1 VRRLIFVFLIL
12 IVAISALWI
21 FAGRQISSF
30 VDRFKMAKVKSIAI
44 HSIAYEG
51 TGDGGTLLIEDHRLA
66 LNPTNA
72 HVGSTKDNQLALAYA
87 GKVFAFGLLRSSE
100 PLAADAE
107 SGDTALLALQRTYLR
122 WPSFDGSQLNWNGP
136 NYYRLAWTKRTGAR
150 LEMIWSIDDQKN
162 ATSLIRIEISD
173 AAR

>member
-1 VRRLIFVFLIL
+1 MRKILIALLTLIVTMLIL
-12 IVAISALWI
+12 WM
-21 FAGRQISSF
+21 FAGRQISQF
-30 VDRFKMAKVKSIAI
+30 VDHFKMAKVESIAI

-51 TGDGGTLLIEDHRLA
+51 TGDGGTLLIDDHRLT

-87 GKVFAFGLLRSSE
+87 GKVFAFGPLRSSE
-100 PLAADAE
+100 SLAADAE
-107 SGDTALLALQRTYLR
+107 SGDTALLVLQRSYLR
-122 WPSFDGSQLNWNGP
+122 WPSFDGSRLNWQEP
-136 NYYRLAWTKRTGAR
+136 NYYRLAWNKQTGAK

-162 ATSLIRIEISD
+162 ATSLIRIEISN